1 MNIPSIVTGIPEIDF
16 NILLSLSDE
25 DLMELCYIDTY
36 INTLCND
43 NYFWF
48 LKIKQIYPTLP
59 LPEEYKNNLKQLY
72 YDINTL
78 HKLIDFAIEI
88 SDQSI
93 LNWLILNHYK
103 LYKQKFI
110 HITNLLSNIHIT
122 SQGYTEKFLTF
133 ITLIKFLIK
142 NKKMF
147 YTKDLDSARV
157 TLNDTILRLLEEV
170 KSEDYENLIYYYNQL
185 Y

>member
-1 MNIPSIVTGIPEIDF
+1 
-16 NILLSLSDE
+16 
-25 DLMELCYIDTY
+25 MELCYIDTY

-88 SDQSI
+88 SDPSI
-93 LNWLILNHYK
+93 LDWLILNQYQ
-103 LYKQKFI
+103 LYKQEVI
-110 HITNLLSNIHIT
+110 NITNGLAEIHHR
-122 SQGYTEKFLTF
+122 SQSYTELLITF
-133 ITLIKFLIK
+133 INVIKFLIK

-147 YTKDLDSARV
+147 YTKSFDKARV
-157 TLNDTILRLLEEV
+157 TLYDSFLRILEQA
-170 KSEDYENLIYYYNQL
+170 KSEEDYEKLMYYYNQL